1 MAADAPRYRRI
12 AEVLARNGLGALA
25 AQIGLRKHLPEMV
38 RRRLPREDAAA
49 DGPSRLRRALEEL
62 GPTFVKLGQMLSTR
76 DDLLPAEYTE
86 ELRSLRAHTAP
97 VPYSQVADVIEREL
111 GAPPHEL
118 FAALD
123 EEPLATASIGQAHL
137 GRLHDGS
144 EVVVK
149 VRKPGVS
156 EVVLADLELMRT
168 LASLAAR
175 EWETARNVDVVAL
188 VAGFDRT
195 MRGELDY
202 RAEAAHAERMRRNL
216 SADPTVRIPTVH
228 HELTTAEVLTE
239 QRVTGLQIDDVAVLD
254 AAGIDRTALAARATR
269 ALVRMV
275 LVDGYFHADPHPGN
289 LFVGEDG
296 TITLIDFGM
305 VGQLSESVREEIL
318 RLLFALTRGDHD
330 GAVSALVRLAPPRG
344 ALDRRRLTRDL
355 ENMLE
360 TLSAQPLA
368 EVPTARIVEE
378 LTSMLRRHHLQL
390 PSDVSSLLR
399 MLVLTESTATVL
411 DPGFHLSTVLTEVIP
426 VALAELLSPEALA
439 RRVRT
444 SSLNALRV
452 GGELPE
458 RAGRLLDEVEARGV
472 PVRLH
477 PEDLDRAV
485 DRLENTADRLIVG
498 MTMSALLVGIGTVVA
513 AQPGRISLRD
523 PLMLVSGGA
532 TALLGT
538 YLAAGAGPARRL
550 GRMVRRGLK
559 GPQ

>member
-12 AEVLARNGLGALA
+12 AEILARNGLGALA
-25 AQIGLRKHLPEMV
+25 ARIGLREHLPEMV

-97 VPYSQVADVIEREL
+97 VPYAQVADVIEREL

-239 QRVTGLQIDDVAVLD
+239 QRVTGLQIDDVAALD
-254 AAGIDRTALAARATR
+254 AAGIDRTALATRATR

-330 GAVSALVRLAPPRG
+330 AAVSALVRLAPPRG

-355 ENMLE
+355 ETMLE
-360 TLSAQPLA
+360 ALSAQPLA